1 MPTPL
6 EYLQTFIISGTT
18 VTGISLLGNSFN
30 PALGGILSGI
40 PISIPSMLLIN
51 SISRQKKFIFSANIM
66 VALLAVVTFL
76 CWFFYV
82 KLNWSNMK
90 SVIVSTTIWLI
101 GGIIYYFLIINKL
114 V

>member
-1 MPTPL
+1 MPTIL
-6 EYLQTFIISGTT
+6 EYIQTFFISGAT

-51 SISRQKKFIFSANIM
+51 SVARQKKFIFSANIM

-82 KLNWSNMK
+82 KLNWSNTK
-90 SVIVSTTIWLI
+90 SVIVSSTIWLF
-101 GGIIYYFLIINKL
+101 GGLIYYFLIIYK
-114 V
+114 VI